1 MNYIFFNPNPS
12 RKTVGDCVIRAI
24 AKATRRSW
32 EEVYLDVM
40 RKGFELHDM
49 PSSNNVWGAYLKSK
63 GFRRYSIPDSCP
75 DCYTVQ
81 DFCDD
86 HPFGTFILATGSHVV
101 TVINGNYFDAWDS
114 GNEVPIF
121 YWRKE

>member
-24 AKATRRSW
+24 STAMNRSW

-49 PSSNNVWGAYLKSK
+49 PSSNNVWSAYLKSK
-63 GFRRYSIPDSCP
+63 GFRRYAIPDTCP

-81 DFCDD
+81 DFCID
-86 HPFGTFILATGSHVV
+86 HPYGTFILATGSHVV
-101 TVINGNYFDAWDS
+101 AVMNGNYYDTWDS

>member
-1 MNYIFFNPNPS
+1 MSYIFFNPNPS

-101 TVINGNYFDAWDS
+101 TVINGHYFDTWDS